1 MSKNSNYFS
10 TLVLKATN
18 KDLGEIQWDINL
30 QIVDEILKNPDENS
44 KEILKH
50 LIQRLKTEDENQ
62 LIYTITVFF

>member
-18 KDLGEIQWDINL
+18 KDLSEIQWDINL

-62 LIYTITVFF
+62 LIYTITVIF

>member
-62 LIYTITVFF
+62 LIYTITVIF